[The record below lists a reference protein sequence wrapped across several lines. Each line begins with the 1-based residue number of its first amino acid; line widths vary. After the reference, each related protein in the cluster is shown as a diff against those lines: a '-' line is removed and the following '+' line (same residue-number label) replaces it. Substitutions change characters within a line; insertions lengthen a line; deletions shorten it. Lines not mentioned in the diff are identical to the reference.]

1 MCNLNVRECWKS
13 RTSGRERA
21 RNRHIQTEMFNE
33 IIENGFEGNWIW
45 RIVWLKLSPR
55 VAHVISRRVLETIQY
70 YGHSTANALG
80 SRINTPAI
88 LKCVMQ
94 VHNYKP
100 FDAWSSSLSLCR
112 LSALSLRAPTPLLA
126 AQHASKFNMH
136 AGDFK
141 YVRNNLFDI
150 MNGSSDC
157 VNLYTQVFTRS

>member
-100 FDAWSSSLSLCR
+100 FDAWSSSLSLSAGSLLLVFVR
-112 LSALSLRAPTPLLA
+112 LHRCWLLSMPVNSTCMLET
-126 AQHASKFNMH
+126 
-136 AGDFK
+136 
-141 YVRNNLFDI
+141 
-150 MNGSSDC
+150 SSMC
-157 VNLYTQVFTRS
+157 VIIYST